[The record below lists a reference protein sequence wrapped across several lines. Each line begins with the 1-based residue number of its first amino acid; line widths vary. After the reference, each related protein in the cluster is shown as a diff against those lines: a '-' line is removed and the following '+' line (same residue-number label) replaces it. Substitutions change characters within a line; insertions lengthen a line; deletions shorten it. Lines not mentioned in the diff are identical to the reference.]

1 MKLFD
6 WLNEDKS
13 YNLPKYVVQFDI
25 LNIISCIAVV
35 ALHVNGAFWRFSY
48 DRYWITSNLIEALF
62 YFAVPVFVMLSGAT
76 LINYRERYSTQE
88 FFKKR
93 VLKTFVPFIIWSIIA
108 IIYRIIKDGMT
119 IFGGT
124 FSVKKA
130 LGIIF
135 FARANDHYWFFIVL
149 FALYLSIPV
158 VSAIEKSKRKK
169 VFTYAVLVAI
179 LTYSILPLVSKL
191 IDLPF
196 NKAIQIPVVAGYV
209 LYLLIG
215 YCIAHYPLSKPM
227 RITIYIFGLI
237 GFALHLVGTYFL
249 SYKAGAVDS
258 TFKDYINIP
267 CVMYSISVFVFIYYN
282 KHLPKNPRLIGFV
295 RAVSGASFG
304 IYLIHKFIIET
315 IVSIFSINITMWEW
329 RFFGVFIVYI
339 ISLLIVLLIKKI
351 PVLKNIVP

>member
-1 MKLFD
+1 MKLFE

-196 NKAIQIPVVAGYV
+196 N
-209 LYLLIG
+209 
-215 YCIAHYPLSKPM
+215 
-227 RITIYIFGLI
+227 T
-237 GFALHLVGTYFL
+237 
-249 SYKAGAVDS
+249 
-258 TFKDYINIP
+258 
-267 CVMYSISVFVFIYYN
+267 
-282 KHLPKNPRLIGFV
+282 
-295 RAVSGASFG
+295 
-304 IYLIHKFIIET
+304 
-315 IVSIFSINITMWEW
+315 
-329 RFFGVFIVYI
+329 
-339 ISLLIVLLIKKI
+339 
-351 PVLKNIVP
+351 